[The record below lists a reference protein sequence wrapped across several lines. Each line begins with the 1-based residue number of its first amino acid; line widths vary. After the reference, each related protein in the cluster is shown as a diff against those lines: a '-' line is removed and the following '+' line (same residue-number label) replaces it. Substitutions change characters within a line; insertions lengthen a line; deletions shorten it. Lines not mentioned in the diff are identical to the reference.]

1 MYTIIQKIYEKN
13 NKILK
18 EGIKKVFEG
27 ADVSSLTTAISDFTN
42 EMGKELFTEIV
53 KQIDELIYEDSKR
66 KKEYESIRYGER
78 QYITKNG
85 KTKFERRYYED
96 KETGEHIYL
105 ADKILGIEKGERIDK
120 KVKSEVIRRANDQSY
135 SKSGKMVVPE
145 IEISAT
151 TVMRN
156 VRKNDWKME
165 IEEKKEEEK
174 IKAKIIYIWC

>member
-1 MYTIIQKIYEKN
+1 MIEYFYQNLFKKEVSLMYTIIQKIYEKN

-78 QYITKNG
+78 TYI
-85 KTKFERRYYED
+85 FSR
-96 KETGEHIYL
+96 
-105 ADKILGIEKGERIDK
+105 
-120 KVKSEVIRRANDQSY
+120 
-135 SKSGKMVVPE
+135 
-145 IEISAT
+145 
-151 TVMRN
+151 
-156 VRKNDWKME
+156 
-165 IEEKKEEEK
+165 
-174 IKAKIIYIWC
+174 

>member
-27 ADVSSLTTAISDFTN
+27 ADVSSLTTAISEFTN

-66 KKEYESIRYGER
+66 KKESIRYGER
-78 QYITKNG
+78 KYITKNG

-96 KETGEHIYL
+96 KETGEHRFTKL
-105 ADKILGIEKGERIDK
+105 
-120 KVKSEVIRRANDQSY
+120 
-135 SKSGKMVVPE
+135 
-145 IEISAT
+145 
-151 TVMRN
+151 
-156 VRKNDWKME
+156 
-165 IEEKKEEEK
+165 
-174 IKAKIIYIWC
+174 IYI